1 MTFLIDTSVLFLL
14 LKDRDGKASKAY
26 QDIVTDE
33 PVTLCRLTQMEMLR
47 GVKDEQEWSK
57 LERFLAKQS
66 YIEIQENTWVE
77 AGRIYFDLRRRGLT
91 IRNSIDCCIA
101 QIALDADC
109 TLLHND
115 RDFRVIAQIRPLR
128 EIGFMI

>member
-1 MTFLIDTSVLFLL
+1 MHTNIDIDEKLL
-14 LKDRDGKASKAY
+14 AKAQK
-26 QDIVTDE
+26 
-33 PVTLCRLTQMEMLR
+33 LTGLRTKEEVVDYALR
-47 GVKDEQEWSK
+47 GNL
-57 LERFLAKQS
+57 LELAGQIKF
-66 YIEIQENTWVE
+66 YEGFDLKALR
-77 AGRIYFDLRRRGLT
+77 AGRGFSDRYVRFVLRRRGLT